1 MDMTWEIGILKEA
14 GDRWDRVNRVAGPL
28 GLAVLATGLYL
39 GFGLNAGGPLSLGE
53 WAFENPGYLF
63 GYGGGFGTILMITAI
78 FLFAAMVKGLMD
90 SDELVRAVAPPRN
103 PLLPIRRPSPT
114 LRVADTH
121 NMVVPA
127 SLAGAF
133 VSSRYLVRSA
143 GFDEH
148 GNEIY
153 ETERSSSGGGGG
165 SDGGG
170 GCGGGGCG
178 GGGCGGGGG
187 F

>member
-1 MDMTWEIGILKEA
+1 
-14 GDRWDRVNRVAGPL
+14 
-28 GLAVLATGLYL
+28 
-39 GFGLNAGGPLSLGE
+39 
-53 WAFENPGYLF
+53 
-63 GYGGGFGTILMITAI
+63 MITAI
-78 FLFAAMVKGLMD
+78 FLFAAMVRGLMD

-127 SLAGAF
+127 SLAGP
-133 VSSRYLVRSA
+133 SSPLATWSEA
-143 GFDEH
+143 PGFDEH

-153 ETERSSSGGGGG
+153 ETERSHSGGGGG

-170 GCGGGGCG
+170 GGGGGGCG

>member
-1 MDMTWEIGILKEA
+1 MLKEA
-14 GDRWDRVNRVAGPL
+14 GDRWDRVNRVAVPL
-28 GLAVLATGLYL
+28 GLAVLATVLYL
-39 GFGLNAGGPLSLGE
+39 GLGLNAGGPFSLGE

-63 GYGGGFGTILMITAI
+63 EGGGFGTILMITAI
-78 FLFAAMVKGLMD
+78 FPFAAMVQGLMD

-103 PLLPIRRPSPT
+103 PLLPIRRPSPK

-170 GCGGGGCG
+170 GCGGGGC
-178 GGGCGGGGG
+178 CLLYTSPSPRD
-187 F
+187 